1 MKAFVEYM
9 TCVIISS
16 KFDKNQFTSNSALP
30 VGHKADSKTPIS
42 SKEISPVEDFLSFD
56 IDLSNLVK

>member
-1 MKAFVEYM
+1 MSND
-9 TCVIISS
+9 SS
-16 KFDKNQFTSNSALP
+16 KFDKNQFTSNSAFP

-42 SKEISPVEDFLSFD
+42 PKEISPVEDFLSFD